1 MDNKTD
7 LFDLKREKQELDQF
21 LSTIADSES
30 PAFLAPKGI
39 MLATDP
45 RPTELKK
52 PFDHF
57 DLGQTKLNSKM
68 VLDKPAE
75 AFRQTTQKD
84 KPQVSNDNAFMPKF
98 GDAIPIRASADGDL
112 KQKAKSSF
120 LPGDEEEKD
129 QSIHK
134 ITSAQGVK
142 PLESLKTMPRF
153 GRSSYFEEKEVPDLP
168 QAPEKKIPTEA
179 EPEKKTEHAVPYDY
193 APEKTKGGKAKL
205 IWILLVVVIAL
216 LGLLFWLY
224 PETVGK
230 IGDTIKTSVPGSES
244 VINAGKSLFSAST
257 PDVNLSNVRQRL
269 VHNVKLGKSIRV
281 IEGVAENASQRPI
294 SRIKISAVLYD
305 AGGAKLVT
313 MESLGGNI
321 LIDEKLESLDANAM
335 QSALQ
340 AGKGAEDK
348 IPPKGQI
355 PFMIVFATEP
365 AGVFKM
371 SVSSINFEKH

>member
-21 LSTIADSES
+21 LSTIADSEL
-30 PAFLAPKGI
+30 PASLSLKGAI
-39 MLATDP
+39 PATDP

-57 DLGQTKLNSKM
+57 DLEQTKLSPKT
-68 VLDKPAE
+68 VPEKPAE
-75 AFRQTTQKD
+75 TFRQIIQKD
-84 KPQVSNDNAFMPKF
+84 MSQVSSENAFMPKF
-98 GDAIPIRASADGDL
+98 GDSIPIRTSADGDL

-129 QSIHK
+129 QSLHK
-134 ITSAQGVK
+134 ITIAHGVK

-153 GRSSYFEEKEVPDLP
+153 GGSSYFEEKEVPEPP

-179 EPEKKTEHAVPYDY
+179 EPEKKTEPAVTYDY
-193 APEKTKGGKAKL
+193 APEKKKIGKGKM
-205 IWILLVVVIAL
+205 IWILLVVVVAL
-216 LGLLFWLY
+216 LGLFFWLY
-224 PETVGK
+224 PETAGEL
-230 IGDTIKTSVPGSES
+230 GDTIKTSVPGSES
-244 VINAGKSLFSAST
+244 VINAGKSLFSASA
-257 PDVNLSNVRQRL
+257 PDVNLVNVRQRL

-281 IEGVAENASQRPI
+281 IEGVAENASQKVI
-294 SRIKISAVLYD
+294 SRVKISAVLYD
-305 AGGAKLVT
+305 AGGSKLVA

-321 LIDEKLESLDANAM
+321 LIDEKLETLDANAM

-355 PFMIVFATEP
+355 PFMIVFTTEP

-371 SVSSINFEKH
+371 SVSPLDFEKN